1 MSIFTKLI
9 LAAIWLGCV
18 ICICNLA
25 EFIGLAF
32 HIFVVYLA
40 LRLAASLLASKTE
53 GGRNTPLTAKTVG

>member
-1 MSIFTKLI
+1 MSIYTKLI

-32 HIFVVYLA
+32 NIFIGYLL
-40 LRLAASLLASKTE
+40 LRLIVASVVSKSDSAHGTS
-53 GGRNTPLTAKTVG
+53 LTTKTVG